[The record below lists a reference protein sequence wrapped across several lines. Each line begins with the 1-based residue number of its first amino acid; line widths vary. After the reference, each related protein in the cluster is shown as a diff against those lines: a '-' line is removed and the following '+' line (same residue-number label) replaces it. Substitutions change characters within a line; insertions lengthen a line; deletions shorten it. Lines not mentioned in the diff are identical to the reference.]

1 MDIKLT
7 EKELAQLRENLHVD
21 GEKADPNSV
30 KTALENH
37 GDRAQT

>member
-1 MDIKLT
+1 MDGVKAVT
-7 EKELAQLRENLHVD
+7 